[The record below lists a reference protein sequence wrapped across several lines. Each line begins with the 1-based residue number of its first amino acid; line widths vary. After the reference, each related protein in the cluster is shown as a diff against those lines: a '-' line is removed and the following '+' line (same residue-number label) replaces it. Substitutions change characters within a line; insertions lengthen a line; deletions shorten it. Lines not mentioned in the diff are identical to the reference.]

1 MEKEQ
6 ENILLDKI
14 EQKMSGL
21 ADKAKAGM
29 ISEGA
34 FKTGIEELTGKI
46 NSIDN
51 TNTVNELK
59 SALDSLNKDFQTLKE

>member
-1 MEKEQ
+1 MA
-6 ENILLDKI
+6 
-14 EQKMSGL
+14 GL

-59 SALDSLNKDFQTLKE
+59 